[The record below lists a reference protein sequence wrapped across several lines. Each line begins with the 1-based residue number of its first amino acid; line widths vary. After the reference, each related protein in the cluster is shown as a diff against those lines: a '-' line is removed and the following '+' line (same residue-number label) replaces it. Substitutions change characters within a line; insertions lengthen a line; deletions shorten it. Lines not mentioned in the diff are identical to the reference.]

1 MLCPLYRKAGSDY
14 NGRMSQVLHYQD
26 DLYLIN
32 SLSRF
37 LADASRLEADPEILG
52 DTIAAVARI
61 TDGSFRRIRELVLEK
76 PHLADR
82 PDYMKLL
89 ADIATTMADALERLL
104 AADSSMAV
112 NLSSSA
118 DEMSRMMNAH
128 RAASSD
134 LREILRESLNGVM
147 NDENQ
152 VSGDELN
159 ELLKI

>member
-1 MLCPLYRKAGSDY
+1 
-14 NGRMSQVLHYQD
+14 MSQVLHYQD
-26 DLYLIN
+26 DLFLIN

-37 LADASRLEADPEILG
+37 MADAARLEADPEILG

-61 TDGSFRRIRELVLEK
+61 TDSSFRRIRELVLEK

-82 PDYMKLL
+82 LDYMKLL
-89 ADIATTMADALERLL
+89 ADIASTMAESLERLM

-118 DEMSRMMNAH
+118 DEMTRMMHAH
-128 RAASSD
+128 RAACSD
-134 LREILRESLNGVM
+134 LREVLRESLNGVM

-159 ELLKI
+159 ELLKL